1 MEKFEF
7 LYKLSKSIDKY
18 QKNIKKY
25 NKVKDNIADFSQ
37 KELVSKIYQTY
48 NVLLPYISALE
59 YIQGFR
65 FRNYQRQTGNDKVGF
80 CGQLEYVITDNNIV
94 IGRIGFRPQ
103 VHIYFN
109 KDKSIR
115 IQHESTKTKNYESI
129 CFRDCKHPFED
140 FSLEDL
146 INMSATLN
154 YMLDNFSMVEAD
166 LQEEF
171 LKRARSLETTFERQ
185 LSEMEDNAN
194 LIGVK

>member
-1 MEKFEF
+1 MEKLEF
-7 LYKLSKSIDKY
+7 LYKFSKSIDKY

-25 NKVKDNIADFSQ
+25 NKVKEDVADFSQ

-59 YIQGFR
+59 YVQGFS

-80 CGQLEYVITDNNIV
+80 CGQLEYVINDNNII

-109 KDKSIR
+109 KDKSIW

-129 CFRDCKHPFED
+129 YFRDCKRPFED

-146 INMSATLN
+146 INMSVTLD
-154 YMLDNFSMVEAD
+154 YILDNFSMIESD

-171 LKRARSLETTFERQ
+171 LKKARSLEVISERR